1 MGRSSLVAAHT
12 ARPFSSLAQAENGQ
26 SAQVPRVENVELER
40 FEMDYMKAEQPVV
53 LTQAIDHWPA
63 LRLWADLDH
72 LRRRATTDAAE
83 PSDEVVVPIEQGS
96 TYLDPE
102 MEHRHVSFTSYLDN
116 LEKAERGTDTASTG
130 GRSQGAAV
138 GYLAQFR
145 LFDAIPS
152 LQQDFEIPAFCR
164 LGRGDYYG
172 THAWLG
178 PQGTVSPLHKDPYHN
193 CLAQVVGSK
202 YIRIY
207 HPRHQAC
214 LYPFADFTR
223 KNSSQVD
230 AENPNLDYYPRFA
243 DAPYLECVLGAG
255 QMLYIPKGH
264 WHYVRSLSRSFSI
277 SFWWQ

>member
-164 LGRGDYYG
+164 LGRCSCSSPPPPPSSSSSTDHS
-172 THAWLG
+172 TSCPPHTEATTTALTLG
-178 PQGTVSPLHKDPYHN
+178 SDL
-193 CLAQVVGSK
+193 
-202 YIRIY
+202 RE
-207 HPRHQAC
+207 R
-214 LYPFADFTR
+214 
-223 KNSSQVD
+223 
-230 AENPNLDYYPRFA
+230 
-243 DAPYLECVLGAG
+243 
-255 QMLYIPKGH
+255 
-264 WHYVRSLSRSFSI
+264 
-277 SFWWQ
+277 

>member
-116 LEKAERGTDTASTG
+116 LGTDTAH
-130 GRSQGAAV
+130 A
-138 GYLAQFR
+138 
-145 LFDAIPS
+145 
-152 LQQDFEIPAFCR
+152 
-164 LGRGDYYG
+164 
-172 THAWLG
+172 TH
-178 PQGTVSPLHKDPYHN
+178 PT
-193 CLAQVVGSK
+193 
-202 YIRIY
+202 
-207 HPRHQAC
+207 
-214 LYPFADFTR
+214 
-223 KNSSQVD
+223 
-230 AENPNLDYYPRFA
+230 A
-243 DAPYLECVLGAG
+243 DA
-255 QMLYIPKGH
+255 
-264 WHYVRSLSRSFSI
+264 
-277 SFWWQ
+277 